1 MKNCLSLW
9 RKIESNQEDID
20 KYLES
25 YNLSSTA
32 QDIYV
37 YIGAFHYTCIAII
50 REAKYFKNKSFSTIK
65 RAILELKNHDLI
77 HALPSQDDK
86 RIVWLTHNPD
96 KE

>member
-9 RKIESNQEDID
+9 RKMESNQEDID

-37 YIGAFHYTCIAII
+37 YIGAFHYTCIAAI
-50 REAKYFKNKSFSTIK
+50 RRCKYFKNKSFSTLK

-86 RIVWLTHNPD
+86 RVMWLIHNPN